1 MRLGQLARKYDIS
14 LQDIISFLKENE
26 PTHNGFLPN
35 SKLDEQTEALIEKH
49 FEHLLNVPPEVLEVL
64 NEEKIEEIVE
74 LKEETVQE
82 KKVLK
87 EELSVEIVELKEET
101 VAEIEVLNEEMH
113 EEIKQNSVDQTVADI
128 EETEEV
134 PASEL
139 KVPLVEVGV
148 QNMEINDDAAI
159 DSDRLL
165 ELLESGESSID
176 LSKIT
181 LIKAPKKELS
191 GLKVV
196 GKIELTEPK
205 IKRSEISEE
214 QKKDPKHEINSRH
227 QKRQSQE
234 DDLEKNRLRIKR
246 NKEEYEQRQE
256 KQRREKEKKARK
268 AIREVHY
275 KQKIE
280 RSRSNHPNNKNK
292 KQLKLH
298 EVKEKI
304 PVPKTL
310 FGKFLRWLNT

>member
-64 NEEKIEEIVE
+64 NEEKIE
-74 LKEETVQE
+74 
-82 KKVLK
+82 
-87 EELSVEIVELKEET
+87 EIVELKEET